1 MRTRSIRTAVALNS
15 DVPDLGSHAS
25 LVSTFTSTSS
35 EKCGV
40 NEASPGR
47 SDGSN
52 RTGASTDPRREE
64 TRTRSPSAMPSDSA
78 SVASIRSDS
87 RRRSGEA

>member
-1 MRTRSIRTAVALNS
+1 M
-15 DVPDLGSHAS
+15 
-25 LVSTFTSTSS
+25 STSS

-52 RTGASTDPRREE
+52 ATGASTAPRRDT
-64 TRTRSPSAMPSDSA
+64 TRTRSPSAMPSFA
-78 SVASIRSDS
+78 PSVASMRRDS
-87 RRRSGEA
+87 RRRSGDAYPPVWTPEL